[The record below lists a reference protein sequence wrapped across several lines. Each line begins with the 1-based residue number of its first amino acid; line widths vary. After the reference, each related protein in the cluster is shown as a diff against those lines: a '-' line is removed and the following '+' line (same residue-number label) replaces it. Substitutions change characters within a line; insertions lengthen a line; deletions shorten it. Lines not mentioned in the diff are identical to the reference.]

1 MPSTNA
7 YRIAS
12 LPGDGIGPEV
22 THATFEV
29 LKEVSDI
36 HGGFSFKA
44 EILAAGAALYRDTGD
59 GFPDIS
65 RKKAAKADAIY
76 LGAMGLPEV
85 RYEDGT
91 EIAPQLDL
99 RQDLN
104 LYAGVRPVRT
114 YLGLPTPLAAPEAQ
128 ELDFVIV
135 RESTEGL
142 FAERTQGT
150 VANDQVA
157 RDALVITRPV
167 CEKLFDFTFRLAER
181 RIDQGKPGPV
191 ACIDKANVL
200 SSMAFFR
207 KIFDERARD
216 FPTVK
221 TEHRYVDA
229 TAMELVRQPWIFNV
243 MVAENMFGDIIS
255 DLAGGLMGS
264 MGLAPS
270 ADIGDKHAVFQP
282 AHGTAPDIA
291 GKGKANPIAA
301 ILSGAMMLEWLGQTH
316 NDEDCLEAAEMV
328 NKAVTRSI
336 NSKNIIPFEFGGR
349 DGTAAITKAVI
360 ENL

>member
-44 EILAAGAALYRDTGD
+44 EILAAGAALYRYTGD

-328 NKAVTRSI
+328 NKAVTHSI

-360 ENL
+360 GNL